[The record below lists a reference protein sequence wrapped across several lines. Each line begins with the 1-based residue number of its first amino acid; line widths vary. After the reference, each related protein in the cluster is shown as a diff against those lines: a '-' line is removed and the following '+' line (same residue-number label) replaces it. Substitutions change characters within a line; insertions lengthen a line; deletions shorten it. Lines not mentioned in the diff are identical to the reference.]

1 MDLYRLLLTI
11 LVLFSFSC
19 SSNIQKVGV
28 VDNEKFNSSFENLKK
43 DEIIKILGAP
53 SSIDP
58 IDNSLIYFSEVRKE
72 KNIFNKKIISRN
84 VYILKFD
91 GSNYFTKM
99 EFYNYENENKLK
111 ISKKTTDTDII
122 KTGVLEKIFGGVG
135 RQQTVGG
142 IPTANTGN

>member
-1 MDLYRLLLTI
+1 MHLYKLLLII
-11 LVLFSFSC
+11 LIFFCFSC

-28 VDNEKFNSSFENLKK
+28 VNNDKFNSSFENLKK
-43 DEIIKILGAP
+43 DEVIKTLGAP

-91 GSNYFTKM
+91 ENNYFSKI
-99 EFYNYENENKLK
+99 EFYSYDNENKLK

-122 KTGVLEKIFGGVG
+122 KTGVLERIFGGVG

-142 IPTANTGN
+142 VPTANTGN

>member
-1 MDLYRLLLTI
+1 MKIFCNLS
-11 LVLFSFSC
+11 VLF
-19 SSNIQKVGV
+19 VL
-28 VDNEKFNSSFENLKK
+28 SFENLKK
-43 DEIIKILGAP
+43 DEVIKTLGAP

-91 GSNYFTKM
+91 ENNYFSKI
-99 EFYNYENENKLK
+99 EFYSYDNENKLK

-122 KTGVLEKIFGGVG
+122 KTGVLERIFGGVG

>member
-1 MDLYRLLLTI
+1 MHLYKLLLII
-11 LVLFSFSC
+11 LIFFCFSC

-28 VDNEKFNSSFENLKK
+28 VNNDKFNSSFENLKK
-43 DEIIKILGAP
+43 DEVIKTLGAP

-91 GSNYFTKM
+91 ENNYFSKI
-99 EFYNYENENKLK
+99 EFYSYDNENKLK

-122 KTGVLEKIFGGVG
+122 KTGVLERIFGGVG

>member
-1 MDLYRLLLTI
+1 MHLYRLLLII
-11 LVLFSFSC
+11 LIFFCFSC
-19 SSNIQKVGV
+19 SSNVHKVGV
-28 VDNEKFNSSFENLKK
+28 INNDKFNSSFENLKK
-43 DEIIKILGAP
+43 NEVIETLGTP
-53 SSIDP
+53 SSTDP

-91 GSNYFTKM
+91 ENNYFSKI
-99 EFYNYENENKLK
+99 EFYSYDNENKLK

-122 KTGVLEKIFGGVG
+122 KTGVLERIFGGVG